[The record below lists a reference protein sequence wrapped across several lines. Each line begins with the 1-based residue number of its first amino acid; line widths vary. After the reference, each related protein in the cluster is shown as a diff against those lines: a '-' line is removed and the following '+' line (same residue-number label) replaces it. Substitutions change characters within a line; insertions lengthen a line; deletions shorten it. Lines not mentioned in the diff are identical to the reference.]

1 MSTLFQKYAVVGYK
15 DIYQLGVNKSK
26 SMIMREIRS
35 LSLEETRGLFEEV
48 LRLKSIRIFAAS
60 IFFDLFKKFGISL
73 FNEIKLLPTWRQL

>member
-1 MSTLFQKYAVVGYK
+1 LKKLVVGYK

>member
-1 MSTLFQKYAVVGYK
+1 MSMIFCSLWVVGYK

>member
-1 MSTLFQKYAVVGYK
+1 
-15 DIYQLGVNKSK
+15 
-26 SMIMREIRS
+26 MIMREIRS

>member
-1 MSTLFQKYAVVGYK
+1 MVVGYK

-35 LSLEETRGLFEEV
+35 LSLEETRGLFEDV
-48 LRLKSIRIFAAS
+48 LKLKSIRIFAAS

>member
-1 MSTLFQKYAVVGYK
+1 VVGYK

>member
-1 MSTLFQKYAVVGYK
+1 MSRVLFNVTVVGYK

>member
-1 MSTLFQKYAVVGYK
+1 LVVGYK

>member
-1 MSTLFQKYAVVGYK
+1 MTVVGYK

>member
-1 MSTLFQKYAVVGYK
+1 MVVGYK

>member
-1 MSTLFQKYAVVGYK
+1 MEIFSRKIISGMVVGYK

-35 LSLEETRGLFEEV
+35 LSLEETRGLFERV

-60 IFFDLFKKFGISL
+60 IFFDLFKI
-73 FNEIKLLPTWRQL
+73 WY